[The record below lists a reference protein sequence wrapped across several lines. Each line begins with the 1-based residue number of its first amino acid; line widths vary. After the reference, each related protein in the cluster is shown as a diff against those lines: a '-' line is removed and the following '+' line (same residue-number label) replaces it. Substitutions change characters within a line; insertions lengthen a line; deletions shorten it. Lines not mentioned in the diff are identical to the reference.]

1 MMTTASVA
9 GMDAATSGAVQGVA
23 KGLPVVKRHC
33 DGCGALLLLQLEAEA
48 VPRRWGD
55 VWWCTQCLCSI
66 SAAEID
72 RQTQE
77 LPLRG
82 VPLH

>member
-1 MMTTASVA
+1 MTTASVA
-9 GMDAATSGAVQGVA
+9 GTDAATSSAVQGVA
-23 KGLPVVKRHC
+23 KEQLVVPRHC
-33 DGCGALLLLQLEAEA
+33 DGCGGLLLVQLEAEA

-66 SAAEID
+66 AAAEID